1 MQIIIGPL
9 EEFLLGAIIF
19 THSLLKDSEVEIMG
33 LQASDGP
40 LQHGPVPIALERMFD
55 VFVAM
60 IAFTYKPSSRAR
72 VNLKL
77 KSPHRIADDLAAI
90 IDDYRR
96 DWIVDEP
103 RLVPRLSDP
112 RLILHRR

>member
-9 EEFLLGAIIF
+9 EEFLLGAVVLAY
-19 THSLLKDSEVEIMG
+19 SLLKDSEVEIMG

-40 LQHGPVPIALERMFD
+40 LQHGPVPIALERMLD
-55 VFVAM
+55 VFVTV
-60 IAFTYKPSSRAR
+60 IALANEPSSRTR

-77 KSPHRIADDLAAI
+77 KSPHCIADDLAAI

-96 DWIVDEP
+96 NRIVDEP